1 MPVEKVLRRF
11 ILDDLDSIF
20 AASSPFLPSS
30 SLFAHHPDIGDLLLR
45 VRLFL
50 WRHLLRDS
58 LFFSCFPLEAS
69 IYDVRTEGGG
79 GSRNTRNLT
88 NSIDFADKWGGGKK
102 SQNSV
107 DVIYGSLLSEI
118 HSFSLSP
125 FLSFFPRGH
134 FCSVS
139 KVNWAFLFCRSW

>member
-50 WRHLLRDS
+50 WRHLLRDY

-88 NSIDFADKWGGGKK
+88 NSIDFADKWGGAKNPKILWTSFMEAYFPK
-102 SQNSV
+102 S
-107 DVIYGSLLSEI
+107 ILSLFL
-118 HSFSLSP
+118 HF
-125 FLSFFPRGH
+125 FLSFRGGI
-134 FCSVS
+134 SVLLA
-139 KVNWAFLFCRSW
+139 K